1 MLLRYGMMIASEAHG
16 RGSRGNASSESQPSP
31 GCGNLLCFSN
41 LRRCVDDYDLLKQL
55 YRGKA
60 SLLYRAT
67 CRHSNQPVALKLYR
81 KHKLSTLN
89 WYQVC
94 GRCNGR
100 CLISRRSCSPGTWR

>member
-1 MLLRYGMMIASEAHG
+1 MRQSDE
-16 RGSRGNASSESQPSP
+16 PD
-31 GCGNLLCFSN
+31 
-41 LRRCVDDYDLLKQL
+41 LRRCVDDYDLVKQL

-89 WYQVC
+89 WYQVRLHVMAWTYLKC
-94 GRCNGR
+94 AN
-100 CLISRRSCSPGTWR
+100 I